1 MPILPDADL
10 RDPMPPV
17 PGAKERAAVA
27 ARAHELGRRRRMMQG
42 AGALGMVAAVAVGVA
57 ALTAGGSSPGTGG
70 QHIEAASVTT
80 DAPAT
85 TTTPVTTVPAP
96 LPTVPAPT
104 ADTTP
109 VAPDATQS
117 APPAV
122 ETAPPALPAPATFTV
137 FGTISNIPAGA
148 TLTITLQGAGGTFSD
163 VADGNGYV
171 SIGGVPAGN
180 YTGIYSW
187 EVSDAQH
194 VGRLD
199 LTINANL
206 DISFALT

>member
-27 ARAHELGRRRRMMQG
+27 ARAQELSRRRKMMQG

-57 ALTAGGSSPGTGG
+57 ALTAGGSSPGT
-70 QHIEAASVTT
+70 QRIEAASVTT

-96 LPTVPAPT
+96 VPTVPAPT

-122 ETAPPALPAPATFTV
+122 ETAPPAPATFTV
-137 FGTISNIPAGA
+137 FGTISNIPEGT
-148 TLTITLQGAGGTFSD
+148 TLTIMLQGADGGTFSG

-171 SIGGVPAGN
+171 SISGLPAGS
-180 YTGIYSW
+180 YTGTYSW
-187 EVSDAQH
+187 EASDVQH
-194 VGRLD
+194 VGRLAFT
-199 LTINANL
+199 LNGNL
-206 DISFALT
+206 DISFTLK

>member
-1 MPILPDADL
+1 MPILPDPDL

-17 PGAKERAAVA
+17 PGAEERAAVA

-57 ALTAGGSSPGTGG
+57 ALTAGGSSPGTG
-70 QHIEAASVTT
+70 QRIEAASVTT
-80 DAPAT
+80 DAPT
-85 TTTPVTTVPAP
+85 TTAPVTTVPAP
-96 LPTVPAPT
+96 VPTVPAPT

-137 FGTISNIPAGA
+137 SGTISNIPEGT
-148 TLTITLQGAGGTFSD
+148 TLTLAFGGAGGTFSG
-163 VADGNGYV
+163 VADANGYV
-171 SIGGVPAGN
+171 SISGVPAGN
-180 YTGIYSW
+180 YTGTYSW
-187 EVSDAQH
+187 ETSDAQH
-194 VGRLD
+194 VGRLAFTVD
-199 LTINANL
+199 ANL
-206 DISFALT
+206 DISFTLK